1 MKFAVKDTLIECLQS
16 DVDNQC
22 DIDALFYYYPDTR
35 EDAAAGMLVPSAV
48 LRPGQSLIEPL
59 PGVPG
64 RHRIIARGPEAL
76 DDNLAAE
83 IIKCCL
89 ENAISLCERE
99 DLRSVAL
106 PLTKGMI
113 TRIPVSHAAKIA
125 AEVVVDYA
133 RRGGP
138 LEVIR
143 FALSSALE
151 LNTLPR
157 HLIRAAASDPG
168 AHSVSDL

>member
-1 MKFAVKDTLIECLQS
+1 MKLAVNDTLIECLQS
-16 DVDNQC
+16 DVDHQS
-22 DIDALFYYYPDTR
+22 DVDALFYYYPDTR
-35 EDAAAGMLVPSAV
+35 EDGAAAMLVPGAV
-48 LRPGQSLIEPL
+48 LRPGQSVIEPL

-64 RHRIIARGPEAL
+64 RHRIMARGPEAL
-76 DDNLAAE
+76 DDKLAAE

-89 ENAISLCERE
+89 ENAISLCEQE
-99 DLRSVAL
+99 YLRSVAL

-113 TRIPVSHAAKIA
+113 TRIPVSQAAEIA

-133 RRGGP
+133 RRGGH

-168 AHSVSDL
+168 TNSASDL